1 VYPSKVPREGPMNNQ
16 LKYRWQAAYLSALL
30 EFDSSKIP
38 AKVRK
43 ALSSIAERLN
53 LPLISG
59 SSEYQAIQDAKSAIT
74 VLRASIPKMG
84 FSW

>member
-1 VYPSKVPREGPMNNQ
+1 MNSQ
-16 LKYRWQAAYLSALL
+16 LNYRWQAAYLSAIL
-30 EFDSSKIP
+30 ESDSSKIH

-43 ALSSIAERLN
+43 ALSSIEERLK

-59 SSEYQAIQDAKSAIT
+59 SPEYQAIQDAKSGMA
-74 VLRASIPKMG
+74 VLRASIPKRA